1 MGRWTGLP
9 AWAHVK
15 LLLDTHAL
23 IWWAGNDP
31 RLRPAARAAI
41 SEPSTEV
48 NVSAA
53 SAWEC
58 AVKVQNGKL
67 PQAAPLVAAFRTTL
81 DRAGFAM
88 LGITLEHA
96 LAAGALPRHHGDPW
110 DRMLIAQ
117 ALAEGMALVS
127 KDKAF
132 DAYGVK
138 RIW

>member
-1 MGRWTGLP
+1 M
-9 AWAHVK
+9 K

-31 RLRPAARAAI
+31 RLSAAARAAI
-41 SEPSTEV
+41 GEPSNGV

-53 SAWEC
+53 SGWEC

-67 PQAAPLVAAFRTTL
+67 PQAAPLVAAFRATL
-81 DRAGFAM
+81 ERAGFAM
-88 LGITLEHA
+88 LDITLEHT

-127 KDKAF
+127 KDKEF
-132 DAYGVK
+132 DRYGVK
-138 RIW
+138 RLW

>member
-1 MGRWTGLP
+1 M
-9 AWAHVK
+9 K

-31 RLRPAARAAI
+31 RLSAAAHAAI
-41 SEPSTEV
+41 SEPSNGV

-58 AVKVQNGKL
+58 AVKVQNGRL
-67 PQAAPLVAAFRTTL
+67 PQAAPLVAAFRATL
-81 DRAGFAM
+81 ERAGFAM
-88 LGITLEHA
+88 LDIALEHA

-127 KDKAF
+127 KDKEF
-132 DAYGVK
+132 NQYGVK
-138 RIW
+138 CIW

>member
-1 MGRWTGLP
+1 M
-9 AWAHVK
+9 K

-31 RLRPAARAAI
+31 RLRSGARAAI
-41 SEPSTEV
+41 SDARNDV
-48 NVSAA
+48 CVSAA

-67 PQAAPLVAAFRTTL
+67 SEAAPLVAAFRSTL
-81 DRAGFAM
+81 ERAGFAM
-88 LGITLEHA
+88 LDITLEHA

-117 ALAEGMALVS
+117 ALGEGMALVS
-127 KDKAF
+127 KDKEM
-132 DAYGVK
+132 DRYGVK

>member
-1 MGRWTGLP
+1 M
-9 AWAHVK
+9 K

-23 IWWAGNDP
+23 IWWAGDDRRLNAAAREAISDP
-31 RLRPAARAAI
+31 RNDV
-41 SEPSTEV
+41 S
-48 NVSAA
+48 VSAA

-67 PQAAPLVAAFRTTL
+67 PQAAALVAAFRPTL
-81 DRAGFAM
+81 QRAGFAM
-88 LGITLEHA
+88 LDITLEHA

-117 ALAEGMALVS
+117 TLAEGMALVS
-127 KDKAF
+127 KEKELDR
-132 DAYGVK
+132 YGVR

>member
-1 MGRWTGLP
+1 
-9 AWAHVK
+9 VN

-23 IWWAGNDP
+23 IWWAANDP
-31 RLRPAARAAI
+31 RLIARARTLV
-41 SEPSTEV
+41 SDPNNNV
-48 NVSAA
+48 RVSAA

-67 PQAAPLVAAFRTTL
+67 PQAAPLVAAFRPTIE
-81 DRAGFAM
+81 RAGFQM
-88 LGITLEHA
+88 LDIALEHA

-117 ALAEGMALVS
+117 ALAEGMAIVS
-127 KDKAF
+127 KDKEL
-132 DAYGVK
+132 DRYGVR

>member
-1 MGRWTGLP
+1 
-9 AWAHVK
+9 VK

-23 IWWAGNDP
+23 IWWAANDP
-31 RLRPAARAAI
+31 RLSAALRAAI
-41 SEPSTEV
+41 SEPSNGV

-67 PQAAPLVAAFRTTL
+67 PQAAPLVAAFRATL
-81 DRAGFAM
+81 ERAGFAM
-88 LGITLEHA
+88 LDITLEHA

-117 ALAEGMALVS
+117 ALREGMALVS
-127 KDKAF
+127 KDAQF
-132 DAYGVK
+132 DRYGV
-138 RIW
+138 RRLW